1 MVPKVADPDP
11 YGSVRYLFELLD
23 LDTDSFFF
31 TLVDFFPHFF
41 SAVAVQDPS
50 NTIKR
55 DLYAICEQFD
65 NLEAQLCR
73 AHTKT
78 VICPPSAAAVLTPDS
93 AAADDIIL
101 EEDDEEGETSDFSLS
116 KNSPRNTPDIAN
128 SATSNQQAS
137 SGKESSLSG
146 GGGDTVSGGG
156 GGNSEDTCYSSSVLN
171 SEEASVVSLPLR
183 VTPVVAAA
191 HYEECTVSSTV
202 TLTLKPPPPRH
213 QPETLRTEV
222 FLNMSAVR
230 REEPS
235 ELERNLEAAQRFLAA
250 PLRLANTEHMEDE
263 LAGLAAHLA
272 RLEDAF
278 LPARLSDEEAAPLL
292 AALVEVKGRLRAR
305 QAEAAGMTERLA
317 QCREE
322 MSGLSLWMKE
332 VKVFLGA
339 EEAAYGELET
349 LEAQLRE
356 SNALQVRTI
365 VRVPGIF
372 LRCSGSMT
380 FWCGS
385 GVDRH

>member
-1 MVPKVADPDP
+1 M
-11 YGSVRYLFELLD
+11 
-23 LDTDSFFF
+23 
-31 TLVDFFPHFF
+31 
-41 SAVAVQDPS
+41 
-50 NTIKR
+50 
-55 DLYAICEQFD
+55 
-65 NLEAQLCR
+65 
-73 AHTKT
+73 
-78 VICPPSAAAVLTPDS
+78 ICPPSAAAVLTPDS
-93 AAADDIIL
+93 ADADDIL

-116 KNSPRNTPDIAN
+116 KNSPRHTPDIAN
-128 SATSNQQAS
+128 SASGNHQAS

-146 GGGDTVSGGG
+146 GGGDTVSGADQPRGDG

-191 HYEECTVSSTV
+191 AHYEECTVSSTV

-213 QPETLRTEV
+213 QPETLKSEV
-222 FLNMSAVR
+222 FLNMSAVV

-235 ELERNLEAAQRFLAA
+235 ELERNLVAAQRFLAA

-263 LAGLAAHLA
+263 LAGLASHLA

-278 LPARLSDEEAAPLL
+278 LPARLSDEESAPLL

-365 VRVPGIF
+365 GTEHF
-372 LRCSGSMT
+372 SG
-380 FWCGS
+380 F
-385 GVDRH
+385 

>member
-1 MVPKVADPDP
+1 
-11 YGSVRYLFELLD
+11 
-23 LDTDSFFF
+23 
-31 TLVDFFPHFF
+31 
-41 SAVAVQDPS
+41 
-50 NTIKR
+50 
-55 DLYAICEQFD
+55 
-65 NLEAQLCR
+65 
-73 AHTKT
+73 
-78 VICPPSAAAVLTPDS
+78 VICPPSTAAVLTPDS
-93 AAADDIIL
+93 AADDIL

-128 SATSNQQAS
+128 SAGNHQAS

-146 GGGDTVSGGG
+146 GGGDTVSGADQPQGG

-183 VTPVVAAA
+183 VTPVAAAA

-202 TLTLKPPPPRH
+202 TLTLKPPPPR
-213 QPETLRTEV
+213 QPETLKSEV
-222 FLNMSAVR
+222 FLNMSAVVR

-278 LPARLSDEEAAPLL
+278 LPARLSDEESAPLL

-322 MSGLSLWMKE
+322 MNGLSLWMKE

-372 LRCSGSMT
+372 SAVFRIHDILVWIR
-380 FWCGS
+380 CGS
-385 GVDRH
+385 SLTFKMPTKT

>member
-1 MVPKVADPDP
+1 MLIFSPC
-11 YGSVRYLFELLD
+11 
-23 LDTDSFFF
+23 
-31 TLVDFFPHFF
+31 F
-41 SAVAVQDPS
+41 SAVAVQDPA

-65 NLEAQLCR
+65 NLEAQLSR
-73 AHTKT
+73 THNNKT

-93 AAADDIIL
+93 AAADDIL

-128 SATSNQQAS
+128 SAGNQAS

-146 GGGDTVSGGG
+146 GGGDTVSGADPQRG
-156 GGNSEDTCYSSSVLN
+156 GGNSEDTCYSSSALN

-202 TLTLKPPPPRH
+202 TLTLKPPPTR
-213 QPETLRTEV
+213 QPETLKSEV
-222 FLNMSAVR
+222 FLNMSAVV

-278 LPARLSDEEAAPLL
+278 LPARLSDEESAPLL

-356 SNALQVRTI
+356 SNALQVRTGTI
-365 VRVPGIF
+365 DRVQY
-372 LRCSGSMT
+372 RT
-380 FWCGS
+380 FFWFPIG
-385 GVDRH
+385 GGGGG